1 MTSNRTKFFALLETI
16 HQIENEHQHL
26 LPDLDARVL
35 LMRVAMA
42 NDKSQPLNVTQAMS
56 LKNIGSPAMLH
67 RKINDLLSHGLID
80 LVFEGT
86 NRRTKYLLPTKKA
99 LDMLDTMAN
108 ASAKVYGAAKA

>member
-56 LKNIGSPAMLH
+56 
-67 RKINDLLSHGLID
+67 
-80 LVFEGT
+80 
-86 NRRTKYLLPTKKA
+86 
-99 LDMLDTMAN
+99 
-108 ASAKVYGAAKA
+108 